1 MTDSVA
7 PPQVEIESMRLVVT
21 VAQGRADAAGSAGT
35 APGEAPRPG
44 SATAGSHSGPQGE
57 LRAICDRAAGLFVA
71 WQEGRE
77 DAMEALVRLLT
88 PLLWHTVR
96 AYRLDQASA
105 EDVVQGTWLALVR
118 TQANLEDPQAV
129 VRWLTVTARREAWRV
144 SRRSQRQQPAEEEI
158 IQANAGVTPGPEELV
173 VRDHRDQAL
182 WDAVRSLPERCQRL
196 LRVVAFADRPDYEQ
210 LSRDLGMPVGSIG
223 PTRGR
228 CLGKLRAALAAHG
241 DWRTT

>member
-1 MTDSVA
+1 M
-7 PPQVEIESMRLVVT
+7 
-21 VAQGRADAAGSAGT
+21 
-35 APGEAPRPG
+35 
-44 SATAGSHSGPQGE
+44 
-57 LRAICDRAAGLFVA
+57 
-71 WQEGRE
+71 
-77 DAMEALVRLLT
+77 
-88 PLLWHTVR
+88 
-96 AYRLDQASA
+96 
-105 EDVVQGTWLALVR
+105 VQGTWLALVR
-118 TQANLEDPQAV
+118 TQAILEDPQAV

-228 CLGKLRAALAAHG
+228 CLGGSTSQILASRRPM
-241 DWRTT
+241 RTRSRRRIAVFRLSTWGRPTSRPDTTPTVYISRI